1 MPSYRRRTDNTQL
14 AGELRHRVAF
24 LKRQVTVASGITT
37 ERWVPAFTC
46 WAMVEPL
53 NSREYWDAAAL
64 NREDE
69 QRVTLRYRKD
79 IDTTYRIQFHGV
91 VYAITSIV
99 NPNALNVKL
108 EMLVKSVVSDG
119 KGGG

>member
-1 MPSYRRRTDNTQL
+1 MANYRRRTDNTQP

-24 LKRQVTVASGITT
+24 LKRWVAVTSGITT
-37 ERWVPAFTC
+37 ERWIPAFTC

-53 NSREYWDAAAL
+53 NSREYWNAAAL

-69 QRVTLRYRKD
+69 QRVTIRYCKD
-79 IDTTYRIQFHGV
+79 IDTTYRAQFRGM

-108 EMLVKSVVSDG
+108 EILVKSVVADG